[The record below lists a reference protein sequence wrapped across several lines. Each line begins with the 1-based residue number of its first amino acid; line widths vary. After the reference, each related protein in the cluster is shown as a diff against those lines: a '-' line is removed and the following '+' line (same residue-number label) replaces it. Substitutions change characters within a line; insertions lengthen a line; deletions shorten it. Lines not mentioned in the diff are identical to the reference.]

1 MAIYDVWWKMVIEV
15 GNIRGI
21 PNYRIEDYDSNM
33 SMDTLVKR
41 LDEYYMKFQLYP
53 RYVLECTNKPLCRD
67 SSVESLTGINGMTRI
82 NAYVGVLGGKGGF
95 GANLRA
101 NKSRSGRQPKRET
114 KDSKTYYK
122 DLKTGV
128 KTRDIAKL
136 KKAYDALNE
145 QNGQA
150 EQDKEKFQQK
160 KEKLQ
165 KAIGYYESVLNGSVA
180 SQERFQDTEFLD
192 ELDDVM
198 MEVRNSVNSALNLD
212 TESDDWESD
221 WESSNDEQDTPQEG
235 ASKDQAPKNQAS
247 DTTKPANVKP
257 KPKFASFFDEEN
269 EE

>member
-1 MAIYDVWWKMVIEV
+1 MVIEV

-21 PNYRIEDYDSNM
+21 PNYRIEDYDSDI
-33 SMDTLVKR
+33 SMDELVKR
-41 LDEYYMKFQLYP
+41 LDEYYRKFQLWP
-53 RYVLECTNKPLCRD
+53 RYALECTNKPLCRD
-67 SSVESLTGINGMTRI
+67 NTVESLKGVNGVARI

-145 QNGQA
+145 QNGRV
-150 EQDKEKFQQK
+150 EQDKERLQQK

-198 MEVRNSVNSALNLD
+198 MEVKNSVNSALNLD

-221 WESSNDEQDTPQEG
+221 WESSDEQQDTPQEG
-235 ASKDQAPKNQAS
+235 ASKDQASGKDQAAS
-247 DTTKPANVKP
+247 TKS

>member
-1 MAIYDVWWKMVIEV
+1 MVKMVIEV
-15 GNIRGI
+15 GNITGI
-21 PNYRIEDYDSNM
+21 PNHRIEDYDSDI
-33 SMDTLVKR
+33 SMDALVKR
-41 LDEYYMKFQLYP
+41 LDEFYRKFQLYP

-67 SSVESLTGINGMTRI
+67 STIEGLKGMDGVTRI
-82 NAYVGVLGGKGGF
+82 SAYVGVLGGKGGF

-145 QNGQA
+145 LNGQA
-150 EQDKEKFQQK
+150 EQDKEKFQEK

-221 WESSNDEQDTPQEG
+221 WESSDEEQDTPQEG
-235 ASKDQAPKNQAS
+235 ASKDQASGKTKQANAKS
-247 DTTKPANVKP
+247 